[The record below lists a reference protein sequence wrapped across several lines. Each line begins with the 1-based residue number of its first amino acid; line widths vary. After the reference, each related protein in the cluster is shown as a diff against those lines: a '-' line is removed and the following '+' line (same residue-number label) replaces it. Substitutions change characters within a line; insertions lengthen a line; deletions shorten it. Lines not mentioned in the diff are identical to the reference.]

1 MFKHIYKYWRSS
13 YFWQVHVASFV
24 HDDLPYIDDALIR
37 KGQPSNHTLYGE
49 DMAILVGDAL
59 LPRAFE
65 HIVLHTPSPLV
76 SQTRVLRV
84 VGEIARAVGSTGMAA
99 GGDFLG
105 FVHENKFGEL
115 GRCSAVCGGILGGA
129 SDDHEIQRLGEYGR
143 IVGILYQVVEEI
155 LKARTNVEKCR
166 NYDLKKAVEVA
177 EELKSR
183 AKKELSVFEKYGDK
197 VLPLYSFID
206 YAAERIWDFSAC
218 ISYFTIINARYVLF
232 LEMVS

>member
-1 MFKHIYKYWRSS
+1 MFKHIYKYWRWS

-65 HIVLHTPSPLV
+65 HIVLHTPSQLV

-99 GGDFLG
+99 GGEL
-105 FVHENKFGEL
+105 HENKFGEL

-206 YAAERIWDFSAC
+206 YAADRIWDFQN
-218 ISYFTIINARYVLF
+218 I
-232 LEMVS
+232 